1 MVPSALSASASSGN
15 SLLWYGTSPTSGIA
29 ASVAP
34 TPITSSAGI
43 TDYYVSQ
50 IKPTGCES
58 QRAKLTVTINPL
70 PIVSAI
76 TGTSTLCIG
85 STSTLSNLTIGG
97 VWSSSNTSVAT
108 INTTGIVSGISIGTS
123 TISYMATNAN
133 GCVSVVT
140 QIVTVV
146 PLPTVLAINGTT
158 SICVGLTTS
167 LSNTTSGGVWSSANT
182 SIAAINVSG
191 VVTAAAAGTA
201 IINYTITNANG
212 CQSTATTSITVVAA
226 PTAPVI
232 TANGPTTFCSGGNV
246 VLTASTST
254 GNQWYKD
261 GIAITGAT
269 NNTYTANATSSITD
283 TVVNA
288 SGCKAGSLATLVVMD
303 PQSSP
308 VKPIISSL
316 TNDTTVCFRD
326 SIVIQSSNYYN
337 KYLWSTGDTLQTI
350 TVKKSDNI
358 SLRGSASGSNCFSV
372 PSATLSLIKNVNV
385 LPAITYGTN
394 SLISSKSNYYKW
406 FYNNLPAA
414 GVFGYTFTNP
424 AQGFYHVETSLDN
437 FCWDASFDYVVV
449 LTNTPLIND
458 SVTVTTYP
466 NPSIGTF
473 NVVADFEKLTNV
485 VTKIIVSDMTG
496 KVIYQSQKMIF
507 LSKKIIIP
515 VNLGTSKGTFAVN
528 MDINGTIKTVIIVVN

>member
-1 MVPSALSASASSGN
+1 MTNPSPLTPIVSAANYCIGIKPSLLSATASSGN
-15 SLLWYGTSPTSGIA
+15 SLLWYGTSATGGIA
-29 ASVAP
+29 ASIAP
-34 TPITSSAGI
+34 TPLTSSIGV

-58 QRAKLTVTINPL
+58 QRAKISVTINPL
-70 PIVSAI
+70 PIVTSI
-76 TGTSTLCIG
+76 TGTSSICIG
-85 STSTLSNLTIGG
+85 VTSTLSN
-97 VWSSSNTSVAT
+97 A
-108 INTTGIVSGISIGTS
+108 
-123 TISYMATNAN
+123 
-133 GCVSVVT
+133 
-140 QIVTVV
+140 
-146 PLPTVLAINGTT
+146 
-158 SICVGLTTS
+158 
-167 LSNTTSGGVWSSANT
+167 TSGGVWTSGT
-182 SIAAINVSG
+182 PSIATINSSG
-191 VVTAAAAGTA
+191 VVTGVAAGTSV
-201 IINYTITNANG
+201 ISYTVTNASG
-212 CQSTATTSITVVAA
+212 CQSIATLSITFFAA
-226 PTAPVI
+226 PIIPI
-232 TANGPTTFCSGGNV
+232 ISANGPTAFCSGGNV

-308 VKPIISSL
+308 VKPVISSL

-326 SIVIQSSNYYN
+326 SIVLQSSNYYN

-394 SLISSKSNYYKW
+394 SLISSQSNYYKW

-414 GVFGYTFTNP
+414 GVSGYTFTNP

-437 FCWDASFDYVVV
+437 FCWDASFDYAVV

-458 SVTVTTYP
+458 SVSVSTYP
-466 NPSIGTF
+466 NPSTGTF

-485 VTKIIVSDMTG
+485 LTKIIVSDMTG